1 MTQTG
6 KTSIARMNVRHIP
19 EVPQDLA
26 NLIAKVELNIRE
38 QEAMLSVL
46 DKKISLPENQM
57 DYENSAKLAAE
68 REEYVHTIDELMEKW
83 ESLAREQ
90 EESTHE

>member
-1 MTQTG
+1 
-6 KTSIARMNVRHIP
+6 
-19 EVPQDLA
+19 
-26 NLIAKVELNIRE
+26 
-38 QEAMLSVL
+38 MLSVL